1 MSNPLLDILAKDKK
15 KVSGRIK
22 SVERVDPERC
32 LVRLFEDNQ
41 RVYLFLNPENQKKM
55 ESRLFEN
62 AVFIG
67 KDTLGSLEAD
77 IVILAD
83 KAPTQTYN

>member
-1 MSNPLLDILAKDKK
+1 MNNLLLNALTKDKK
-15 KVSGRIK
+15 KVAGRIK
-22 SVERVDPERC
+22 SIERVDPERC
-32 LVRLFEDNQ
+32 LVRLFDDNQ

-67 KDTLGSLEAD
+67 KDTLGALEAD

-83 KAPTQTYN
+83 KAAISHN